1 MRVLWIWT
9 IFRQKIENQPKEKSD
24 FNNQYIKKVEPL
36 TEYLVKP
43 KKIIIDVES
52 MVDFITHMNVLERL
66 GAFLD
71 QEAQDDEEYEE
82 DLE

>member
-1 MRVLWIWT
+1 
-9 IFRQKIENQPKEKSD
+9 
-24 FNNQYIKKVEPL
+24 
-36 TEYLVKP
+36 
-43 KKIIIDVES
+43 

-71 QEAQDDEEYEE
+71 QKAQDDEEYEE